1 MPIRRKSKKI
11 KKSKKRQTGSG
22 MVEADNKT
30 KLINKFLNKVKNFLK
45 TKNSLIKSDSN
56 LENITKLAKQKRG
69 RIYDFIFDSKESN
82 KALIWSHG
90 DKSNLEPITA
100 GKKGLHV
107 YVVINN
113 NSIELLGIILNTSG

>member
-1 MPIRRKSKKI
+1 MPIRRKSKKIKRNKKI

-22 MVEADNKT
+22 MVESD
-30 KLINKFLNKVKNFLK
+30 NKVKNFLK